1 MHNVSLYWIALLC
14 YLVATVYIGYIAYK
28 RSVTLEDF
36 YLGGRKIGPWAL
48 AFTYVATW
56 NSAVTYIGFPG
67 MAYKFGMA
75 MVASGVL
82 SAIFAGFGGWMLLA
96 NKLKHQAQYLGALT
110 VPEFIELRYKS
121 HFARI
126 LSTVAILIFTC
137 VYLVAQYAGM
147 GYIMELYLG
156 LPYLYS
162 IMILS
167 VVMALYTAI
176 GGYLAVVW
184 TDLLSG
190 LIMTALSAFLF
201 IFCLF
206 KFGGWTS
213 IYTTTAQTMGV
224 AYNEVP
230 GLLGGLAF
238 TYLAF
243 YTLGSLGSPQLIVRF
258 FSFKDK
264 RVWKYSLVLMAI
276 VLAMQTPFMAFTGIC
291 ARVAEVRGMIPTGV
305 IGANSD
311 YTMPAFMIHVA
322 PFFVSVLFLVA
333 VVAAA
338 MSTANSILLV
348 AGTAFA
354 RDFLQKGIRLNIS
367 DEQVKKITSISVL
380 VITFITAMMSMRK
393 LPMVVLISAMQLT
406 ICGAAFMPCLI
417 LGVWWKG
424 GTKSAAVASIATG
437 IIVPALLFTI
447 LKPYNPFGHPFWPSL
462 ILSFLTY
469 FVVSK
474 FTKGFTQEELDP
486 LFKYE

>member
-1 MHNVSLYWIALLC
+1 MSDTTIYWIALLA
-14 YLVATVYIGYIAYK
+14 YLIATLYIGYIAYK
-28 RSVTLEDF
+28 RSVSLEDF

-75 MVASGVL
+75 MLASGVL
-82 SAIFAGFGGWMLLA
+82 SAVFAGFGGWMLLA
-96 NKLKHQAQYLGALT
+96 NRLKHQALYLNALT

-121 HFARI
+121 HFARM
-126 LSTVAILIFTC
+126 LSTLAILIFTG

-156 LPYLYS
+156 IPYMHS
-162 IMILS
+162 IVILAF
-167 VVMALYTAI
+167 VMALYTAI

-201 IFCLF
+201 IFCLV

-213 IYTTTAQTMGV
+213 IYVTTAEAIGP
-224 AYNEVP
+224 AFNEVP
-230 GLLGGLAF
+230 GMMGALAF
-238 TYLAF
+238 TYLAC
-243 YTLGSLGSPQLIVRF
+243 YTLGALGSPQLIVRF
-258 FSFKDK
+258 FSFQDK
-264 RVWKYSLVLMAI
+264 KVWRYALVLTAV
-276 VLAMQTPFMAFTGIC
+276 VLAMQTPFMAFTGIS
-291 ARVAEVRGMIPTGV
+291 ARVAEIRGMIPPGLIET
-305 IGANSD
+305 NTD

-322 PFFVSVLFLVA
+322 PFFASVLFLVA

-367 DEQVKKITSISVL
+367 DEQVKKITSLAVL
-380 VITFITAMMSMRK
+380 VITFVTAWASMRQ

-417 LGVWWKG
+417 MGVWWKG
-424 GTKSAAVASIATG
+424 GTKEGAVASIAAG
-437 IIVPALLFTI
+437 IVIPCLLFTV
-447 LKPYNPFGHPFWPSL
+447 LKQYNPFEHPFWPSL
-462 ILSFLTY
+462 ILSFAIY
-469 FVVSK
+469 YIVSK
-474 FTKGFTQEELDP
+474 FTRPFDKSYIDI
-486 LFKYE
+486 LFKYD